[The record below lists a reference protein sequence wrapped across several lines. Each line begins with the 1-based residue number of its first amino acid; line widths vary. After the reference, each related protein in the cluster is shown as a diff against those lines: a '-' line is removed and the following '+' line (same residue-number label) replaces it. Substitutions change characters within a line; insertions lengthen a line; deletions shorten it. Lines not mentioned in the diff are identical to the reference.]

1 MLKAHWKLISRIE
14 RVADNLLVIA
24 CFFFAY
30 RLRDVV
36 LKLGS
41 FAGLSSPAAA
51 LPLGPIEGY
60 FVVLGLAL
68 PLYNAVLSMLGAY
81 RSMRFSSLPQIFK
94 ISVLSSLVVFFS
106 AGAGFF
112 LLKMDP
118 SRSLLGTFCALTGL
132 AHFAERVVVLKLL
145 RYYRVRGK
153 NFRNVLIV
161 GTGKQARDL
170 HTEIV
175 KQPELGLR
183 VAGFVDLRGRAEE
196 QAASV
201 GLRGRAFR
209 VYSQTD
215 SAGELSMVY
224 DLPARVVADA
234 ESFERA
240 LKKYAVDEVLFT
252 DPMLYAPYVK
262 ELAEIAVD
270 EGVGVTLA
278 ADFFALGIKNSDTSS
293 LGSTPLIHYRPSP
306 GDTSR
311 LALKRLID
319 IVVSA
324 LLLIALSPLFFVVAL
339 LIKLTSPGPVF
350 YKQRRMGLN
359 GRTFILLKFRSMR
372 VGADRELEDLREHNE
387 MQGPVF
393 KMADDPRITG
403 LGRWLRR
410 YSIDEL
416 PQLFNVFVGQMSLV
430 GPRPPL
436 PEEVSLYMRKQR
448 RRLSMRPGLTCTWQV
463 SGRNE
468 IPDFEQWAKLDL
480 EYIDNWSLK
489 RDFQLLLRTI
499 PAVLSGSGAR

>member
-1 MLKAHWKLISRIE
+1 MLKTHWKLISRIE
-14 RVADNLLVIA
+14 RVADNLLIIA
-24 CFFFAY
+24 CFFLAY
-30 RLRDVV
+30 RLRDQIIQ
-36 LKLGS
+36 LAQSLGAS
-41 FAGLSSPAAA
+41 VSLES
-51 LPLGPIEGY
+51 LPLGPVEDY
-60 FVVLGLAL
+60 FVLLGIVL
-68 PLYNAVLSMLGAY
+68 PLYNAVLSTLGAY
-81 RSMRFSSLPQIFK
+81 RSMRFSSVWQILRV
-94 ISVLSSLVVFFS
+94 SLLSSLIVFFS
-106 AGAGFF
+106 TGAVFF

-118 SRSLLGTFCALTGL
+118 SRSLLGIFCGL
-132 AHFAERVVVLKLL
+132 CAASHFCERVLVLRLL

-161 GTGKQARDL
+161 GTGKQARDI

-175 KQPELGLR
+175 RQPELGIR
-183 VAGFVDLRGRAEE
+183 VVGFVDLRGRIEAEADLDE
-196 QAASV
+196 I
-201 GLRGRAFR
+201 RGQSYRIF
-209 VYSQTD
+209 SKMQ
-215 SAGELSMVY
+215 SAGETSMVY

-234 ESFERA
+234 NTFEAA
-240 LKKYAVDEVLFT
+240 LKKHAVDEVLFT

-278 ADFFALGIKNSDTSS
+278 ADFFALDIQNSDTSYF
-293 LGSTPLIHYRPSP
+293 GSIPLIHYRPSP

-311 LALKRLID
+311 LALKRVID
-319 IVVSA
+319 VVVSA
-324 LLLIALSPLFFVVAL
+324 VLLVILSPIFLLTAL
-339 LIKLTSPGPVF
+339 IIKLSSPGPVF
-350 YKQRRMGLN
+350 FKQRRMGLN
-359 GRTFILLKFRSMR
+359 GRTFILLKFRSMKL
-372 VGADRELEDLREHNE
+372 GADKMLDELREHNE

-393 KMADDPRITG
+393 KMSDDPRVTRF
-403 LGRWLRR
+403 GRLIRK

-416 PQLFNVFVGQMSLV
+416 PQLFNVLVGHMSLV

-489 RDFQLLLRTI
+489 KDFELLLKTI